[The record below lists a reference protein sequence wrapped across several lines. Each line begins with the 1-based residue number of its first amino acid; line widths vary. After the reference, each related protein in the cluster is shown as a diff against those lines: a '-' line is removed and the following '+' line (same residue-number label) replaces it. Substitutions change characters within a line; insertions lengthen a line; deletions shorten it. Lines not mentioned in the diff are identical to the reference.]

1 MEFPRHIK
9 GLVATRREVMA
20 GLIGFLVVIMLL
32 DSGGLAQWARR
43 LEIGPLRRVA
53 VPVTTK
59 INQTLRP
66 LGIDPLRHV
75 LLADLARLHWTR
87 DRAAQ
92 LAASQ
97 PISPAAPTAACA
109 PLIPAQ
115 SMATTP
121 PTTPLMI
128 AAAHRSIAPITPGNA
143 KAPPTATPP
152 LSPILRN
159 LPLHTSLPP
168 LAPLPPGVHRRT
180 IALVGDS
187 MMAVGL
193 SDMVLRQTAN
203 NPAVRVIRAFRS
215 GTGLARPDVFNW
227 MTEYPAMIGKHHPNL
242 IIVAIGANDA
252 QGYVDHTGKI
262 LPYGTPAWI
271 ASYRARLTKFLAML
285 QASSQQVL
293 WIGLPPMQQPGYA
306 ARMRELNRITA
317 TVVAADPH
325 AAWWNPAPLIGTQAG
340 QFRALGPASDDKG
353 APIVHLRQPDGIHLT
368 DDGAGLLTAQIIPW
382 FAPLPLPPPREP
394 PVPAG
399 LLAQRG
405 TQGSS
410 IRIGGNAVPSAQVPK

>member
-9 GLVATRREVMA
+9 GLISNRREVMA
-20 GLIGFLVVIMLL
+20 GLAGFLLTIALL
-32 DSGGLAQWARR
+32 DSGGLAQWARQ
-43 LEIGPLRRVA
+43 LEIGPLRRLA
-53 VPVTTK
+53 VPITAAL
-59 INQTLRP
+59 NQTLHP

-92 LAASQ
+92 QAASQ
-97 PISPAAPTAACA
+97 TAPQ
-109 PLIPAQ
+109 LL
-115 SMATTP
+115 P
-121 PTTPLMI
+121 P
-128 AAAHRSIAPITPGNA
+128 
-143 KAPPTATPP
+143 KAPPRPMTPP
-152 LSPILRN
+152 RPNAAMMSATAPGKPTKPIAAIANPSPAPPPLPILTK
-159 LPLHTSLPP
+159 LPLHTRLPA

-193 SDMVLRQTAN
+193 SDMVLRQTTN
-203 NPAVRVIRAFRS
+203 DPALRVIRAFRS

-227 MTEYPAMIGKHHPNL
+227 MTEYPAMIGKNHPNL

-252 QGYVDHTGKI
+252 QGYVDHTGKV
-262 LPYGTPAWI
+262 LAYGTPAWI
-271 ASYRARLTKFLAML
+271 ASYRARVTKFLALL

-293 WIGLPPMQQPGYA
+293 WIGMPPMQQPGYA
-306 ARMRELNRITA
+306 ARMRALNRITA

-325 AAWWNPAPLIGTQAG
+325 AAWWNPALLIGTQSG
-340 QFRALGPASDDKG
+340 QFRALGPASRDKG

-368 DDGAGLLTAQIIPW
+368 DDGAGLLTARIIPW
-382 FAPLPLPPPREP
+382 LAPLPLPPPREP
-394 PVPAG
+394 PIPIEQ
-399 LLAQRG
+399 LTQRG

-410 IRIGGNAVPSAQVPK
+410 TRIGGNAVPSAQRPK

>member
-9 GLVATRREVMA
+9 GLISNRGEVMA
-20 GLIGFLVVIMLL
+20 GLAGFLLTIALL

-53 VPVTTK
+53 VPVTAA

-92 LAASQ
+92 QAASQ
-97 PISPAAPTAACA
+97 PRPQ
-109 PLIPAQ
+109 LV
-115 SMATTP
+115 P
-121 PTTPLMI
+121 PTVSPRPM
-128 AAAHRSIAPITPGNA
+128 
-143 KAPPTATPP
+143 APPKPNAAMIIATASDKPTKPIARVANPNPAPP
-152 LSPILRN
+152 AVPILTK
-159 LPLHTSLPP
+159 LPLHTRLPA

-203 NPAVRVIRAFRS
+203 DPALRVIRAFRS

-227 MTEYPAMIGKHHPNL
+227 MTEYPAMIGKNHPNL

-252 QGYVDHTGKI
+252 QGYVDRKGKV
-262 LPYGTPAWI
+262 LAYGTPAWI
-271 ASYRARLTKFLAML
+271 ASYRARVRRFLTLL

-293 WIGLPPMQQPGYA
+293 WIGMPPMQQPGYA
-306 ARMRELNRITA
+306 ARMRALNRITA

-325 AAWWNPAPLIGTQAG
+325 AVWWNPALFIGTKSG
-340 QFRALGPASDDKG
+340 QFRALGPASRDQG

-382 FAPLPLPPPREP
+382 LAPLPLPPPREP
-394 PVPAG
+394 PIPIEQPS
-399 LLAQRG
+399 QRG

-410 IRIGGNAVPSAQVPK
+410 IRISGNGVPSAQNPK

>member
-20 GLIGFLVVIMLL
+20 GMIGFLVVIMLL

-53 VPVTTK
+53 VPVTTT

-97 PISPAAPTAACA
+97 PIAPPTPAAACA
-109 PLIPAQ
+109 PSIAAQ

-121 PTTPLMI
+121 PKTPIVI
-128 AAAHRSIAPITPGNA
+128 ASARPPSTAIASSTAKLAPTPA
-143 KAPPTATPP
+143 PP

-203 NPAVRVIRAFRS
+203 DPALRIIRAFRS

-252 QGYVDHTGKI
+252 QGYVDHTGKV
-262 LPYGTPAWI
+262 LAYGTPAWI
-271 ASYRARLTKFLAML
+271 ASYRARLTKFLALL

-325 AAWWNPAPLIGTQAG
+325 AVWWNPAALIGTQSG
-340 QFRALGPASDDKG
+340 QFRALGPANDDKG

-394 PVPAG
+394 PIPAR

-410 IRIGGNAVPSAQVPK
+410 IRIGGNGVPSAQTPK